1 MSPCELNAV
10 LAAITNYLYVNLSPR
25 DFKILS
31 VFLSLL
37 SKQMFTLVAMKEICS
52 RDDRILFVEDLD

>member
-10 LAAITNYLYVNLSPR
+10 LVAISNYLYANLSPR

-31 VFLSLL
+31 VILSML
-37 SKQMFTLVAMKEICS
+37 SKQMFTLVAMQEICS
-52 RDDRILFVEDLD
+52 RDDRIVLAETLD

>member
-25 DFKILS
+25 DFKVLS